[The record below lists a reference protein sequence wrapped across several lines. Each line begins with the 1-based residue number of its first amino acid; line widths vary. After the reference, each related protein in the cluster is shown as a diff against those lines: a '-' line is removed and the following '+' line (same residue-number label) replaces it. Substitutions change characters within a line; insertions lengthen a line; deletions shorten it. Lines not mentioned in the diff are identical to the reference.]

1 MSRVHDAL
9 RRAEQLLEGS
19 GDTSAEG
26 ALVVKDDGGIASV
39 ESPVNVPAQPSRG
52 LMRPENGGL
61 QIDARAF
68 LARCKTIPFRPAPE
82 AHLINPDEPHDGA
95 SEEFRSLRTRLNHM
109 QAQQDLRVIVCTSAS
124 PAEGK
129 TFTACNLAL
138 AQAQLEHPILL
149 ADLDLRRPVV
159 HQQFQCERSPGFSDF
174 LLGEKSLE
182 ECIRHVEGTNLY
194 LLPAGS
200 AVRNPLELLNMRPV
214 RYTLDSFRKVFNW
227 VILDTPPLLFSADA
241 NLLATITDGIIL
253 VVRIGSTTYDSAVRA
268 IQTLFEN
275 NVLCSVANGA
285 RAGELY
291 SKYTYYYT
299 KTEGATDFDDDD
311 DDDEDIEPAE
321 GEGGPSE
328 AIEAGAE
335 VTEVATTAA
344 AAEAHAASETVPSQ
358 AASSQPAPEPVA
370 DSGPTFAE
378 ATTLKAPTGPAF
390 AEPKPKAKGGCFGF
404 LKSEPKPKKEKPP
417 KVNPAK
423 VKPAKAKK
431 PIEVDED
438 DEDDGDQWP
447 GV

>member
-1 MSRVHDAL
+1 VSRVHDAL
-9 RRAEQLLEGS
+9 RRAEQLLDSS
-19 GDTSAEG
+19 GDPSAEG
-26 ALVVKDDGGIASV
+26 ALVVKDEAGVASV
-39 ESPVNVPAQPSRG
+39 ESPVDVPAQPSRG
-52 LMRPENGGL
+52 LMRPETGGL

-194 LLPAGS
+194 ILPAGS

-227 VILDTPPLLFSADA
+227 VILETPPLLFSADA

-253 VVRIGSTTYDSAVRA
+253 VVRIGSTTYDSVVRA
-268 IQTLFEN
+268 IQTLCEN
-275 NVLCSVANGA
+275 NVLGIVANGA

-299 KTEGATDFDDDD
+299 KTEGAADFEDD
-311 DDDEDIEPAE
+311 DDDEDTEPAAGE
-321 GEGGPSE
+321 GEAAE
-328 AIEAGAE
+328 AIEAASEVSAVPAAEGAE
-335 VTEVATTAA
+335 ALAA
-344 AAEAHAASETVPSQ
+344 GESL
-358 AASSQPAPEPVA
+358 PAPEASAEPA
-370 DSGPTFAE
+370 GSGPSFAE
-378 ATTLKAPTGPAF
+378 ATAIAEPPAPAF
-390 AEPKPKAKGGCFGF
+390 AELKPKAKGGLFGF
-404 LKSEPKPKKEKPP
+404 LKGKPKARKEKPP
-417 KVNPAK
+417 KA
-423 VKPAKAKK
+423 KPAKAKK
-431 PIEVDED
+431 PVVID
-438 DEDDGDQWP
+438 DDDDDDGNEWP

>member
-9 RRAEQLLEGS
+9 RRAEQLLDGTL
-19 GDTSAEG
+19 DPPSAENDG
-26 ALVVKDDGGIASV
+26 RALVIQEETGVAAAEAPVEVPNSAVSGPSAS
-39 ESPVNVPAQPSRG
+39 SKG
-52 LMRPENGGL
+52 LMRPETAGL
-61 QIDARAF
+61 QIDARTF
-68 LARCKTIPFRPAPE
+68 LARCKSIPFRPAPE

-109 QAQQDLRVIVCTSAS
+109 QAQQDLRVVVVTSAS

-138 AQAQLEHPILL
+138 AQAQLESPVLL

-194 LLPAGS
+194 ILPAGS

-253 VVRIGSTTYDSAVRA
+253 VVRIGTTTYDSVVRA
-268 IQTLFEN
+268 IQTLCEN
-275 NVLCSVANGA
+275 NVLGIVANGA

-299 KTEGATDFDDDD
+299 KAEGDGRGERPAEEDDETEGGAQ
-311 DDDEDIEPAE
+311 PVLK
-321 GEGGPSE
+321 SE
-328 AIEAGAE
+328 SGADG
-335 VTEVATTAA
+335 TAA
-344 AAEAHAASETVPSQ
+344 LPD
-358 AASSQPAPEPVA
+358 A
-370 DSGPTFAE
+370 DIPRFESIVDSRGA
-378 ATTLKAPTGPAF
+378 G
-390 AEPKPKAKGGCFGF
+390 AKGGFF
-404 LKSEPKPKKEKPP
+404 SRFRSDKPKKAAT
-417 KVNPAK
+417 PA
-423 VKPAKAKK
+423 
-431 PIEVDED
+431 EDEDED
-438 DEDDGDQWP
+438 DE
-447 GV
+447 

>member
-9 RRAEQLLEGS
+9 RRAEQMLDGTIDNPGNVQGGAD
-19 GDTSAEG
+19 GDGHS
-26 ALVVKDDGGIASV
+26 LIVKDDGALAGADA
-39 ESPVNVPAQPSRG
+39 PPDVPAAASAPKG
-52 LMRPENGGL
+52 LMRPETGGV

-68 LARCKTIPFRPAPE
+68 LARCKSIPFRPAPE
-82 AHLINPDEPHDGA
+82 AHLINPEEPHDGA

-138 AQAQLEHPILL
+138 AQAQLESPVLL

-159 HQQFQCERSPGFSDF
+159 HQQFQCERTPGFSDF

-194 LLPAGS
+194 ILPAGS

-214 RYTLDSFRKVFNW
+214 KYTLDSFRKVFNW

-253 VVRIGSTTYDSAVRA
+253 VVRIGSTTYDSVVRA
-268 IQTLFEN
+268 IQTLCEN
-275 NVLCSVANGA
+275 NVLGIVANGA

-299 KTEGATDFDDDD
+299 KADGAQPDGEEEDESGERAEADGMPPEIDAATPIAAGSAEPEVSAAPGAEPVTEPGDAEPKRGFFSRFKSKPVNGKTPVEEDEAQ
-311 DDDEDIEPAE
+311 DDDE
-321 GEGGPSE
+321 
-328 AIEAGAE
+328 
-335 VTEVATTAA
+335 
-344 AAEAHAASETVPSQ
+344 
-358 AASSQPAPEPVA
+358 
-370 DSGPTFAE
+370 
-378 ATTLKAPTGPAF
+378 
-390 AEPKPKAKGGCFGF
+390 
-404 LKSEPKPKKEKPP
+404 
-417 KVNPAK
+417 
-423 VKPAKAKK
+423 
-431 PIEVDED
+431 
-438 DEDDGDQWP
+438 
-447 GV
+447 

>member
-1 MSRVHDAL
+1 VSRVHDAL
-9 RRAEQLLEGS
+9 RRAEQLLDGSVDPS
-19 GDTSAEG
+19 GDG
-26 ALVVKDDGGIASV
+26 ALVVKDQAGVAGV
-39 ESPVNVPAQPSRG
+39 ESPVEIPAQPSRG
-52 LMRPENGGL
+52 LMRPETGGM

-149 ADLDLRRPVV
+149 ADFDLRRPVV

-194 LLPAGS
+194 VLPAGS

-253 VVRIGSTTYDSAVRA
+253 VVRIGSTTYDSVVRA
-268 IQTLFEN
+268 IQTLCEN
-275 NVLCSVANGA
+275 NVLGIVANGA

-299 KTEGATDFDDDD
+299 KTEDAADFDD
-311 DDDEDIEPAE
+311 DDDEDIETPESE
-321 GEGGPSE
+321 GESAE
-328 AIEAGAE
+328 AIEATSE
-335 VTEVATTAA
+335 VSDAPAVPAREPAAGETLPPADATT
-344 AAEAHAASETVPSQ
+344 ES
-358 AASSQPAPEPVA
+358 APEHA
-370 DSGPTFAE
+370 GLGPTFAQ
-378 ATTLKAPTGPAF
+378 ATTVEELPAPPIVEA
-390 AEPKPKAKGGCFGF
+390 KPKAKGGFFGF
-404 LKSEPKPKKEKPP
+404 RKSEPSPKKEK
-417 KVNPAK
+417 PAK
-423 VKPAKAKK
+423 VKPAKVKQARVK
-431 PIEVDED
+431 PPVEVDDD
-438 DEDDGDQWP
+438 DEGNDWP
-447 GV
+447 GI

>member
-9 RRAEQLLEGS
+9 RRAEQLLDGS
-19 GDTSAEG
+19 VDPAADG
-26 ALVVKDDGGIASV
+26 ALVVKDETGVAGV
-39 ESPVNVPAQPSRG
+39 ESAVEVPAQPSRG
-52 LMRPENGGL
+52 LMRPETGGL

-149 ADLDLRRPVV
+149 ADLDLRRPVI

-194 LLPAGS
+194 VLPAGS

-253 VVRIGSTTYDSAVRA
+253 VVRIGSTTYDSVVRA
-268 IQTLFEN
+268 IQTLCEN
-275 NVLCSVANGA
+275 NVLGIVANGA

-299 KTEGATDFDDDD
+299 KTEGAADFDDDD
-311 DDDEDIEPAE
+311 DEDDEDIETAE
-321 GEGGPSE
+321 ADAERAE
-328 AIEAGAE
+328 AIEAASRVNEAPAVEAPAE
-335 VTEVATTAA
+335 TPSPTGSLPP
-344 AAEAHAASETVPSQ
+344 AAE
-358 AASSQPAPEPVA
+358 PAVNPGTA
-370 DSGPTFAE
+370 FAE
-378 ATTLKAPTGPAF
+378 AKIFGEPPAPPVEA
-390 AEPKPKAKGGCFGF
+390 KPKSKGGFF
-404 LKSEPKPKKEKPP
+404 SSLLKSDPKPKKEKPA
-417 KVNPAK
+417 KPAK

-431 PIEVDED
+431 PVEVDD
-438 DEDDGDQWP
+438 DDGEDDQWP
-447 GV
+447 GI